1 MIKKWCTAVF
11 ITVAILV
18 TVLSIYTYKFNYI
31 NRIEEY
37 ENTLISM
44 IHTAKTQFDTTF
56 APVIEETNGVINKI
70 IEESMAEN
78 ESRLVRK
85 YPKASQYID
94 EAFLVVQENLFDI
107 KDMISLDDYERLFK
121 FMEGPG
127 DEESIT
133 TIKNIENDN
142 LFYIVNGFMDEGKF
156 KVLLTGINMTKVSAV
171 AKPENFNAYSSYVYI
186 ISRDGYIISHPDK
199 NINGLNVFYDS
210 NKLMKILE
218 IEKEAYQKV
227 VKSKERFTAD
237 TKVKE
242 INYKSNGHLRK
253 AYYSK
258 LEGINFYIYM
268 SSDYSSFRKNAIM
281 ETFRTL
287 LPLMICLMICLIT
300 LYVYIFVLQ
309 NTDYSSE
316 IKNNYAFSKYLKKA
330 YKKGKRE
337 YYFVI
342 RIDNIICKEDEYVF
356 DDNVM
361 LKVSD
366 FFKSLDNYYLDIY
379 RISRLHYIFVVED
392 LSNIEFLLEKI
403 KMGIKRKSDNLEI
416 RGKTLLLTMDSL
428 DPDLNV
434 SDMDDK
440 ILHQMNDEYVNIS
453 DQSSSKCIQYN
464 EIFDK
469 FNSHIKDKSYVEK
482 MIMNE
487 NIIPFFQ
494 PIVNLTTNEVIKHEV
509 LMRVD
514 DKDNFINTF
523 KIIEIAEKEGLV
535 EKIDRSII
543 AQSFH
548 MYKTMFKESGKRVP
562 LSINLSSKSINGKL
576 IDYIMKCVDQ
586 YDVIPEDI
594 TFELTETAT
603 SDDLDATLY
612 YLKTLRSRGFKI
624 AIDDFGTGYAH
635 VELLSKVDVDYIKID
650 GVFVMN
656 ASNDKK
662 KLKTLNALVYLAK
675 NYDTEIIAEFIED
688 QQTID
693 ILKRLN
699 VEFGQGY
706 YFGKPDRELVG

>member
-44 IHTAKTQFDTTF
+44 SHTAKTQFDTTF

-186 ISRDGYIISHPDK
+186 ISKDGYIISHPDK

-258 LEGINFYIYM
+258 LEGVNFYIYM

>member
-44 IHTAKTQFDTTF
+44 SHTAKTQFDTTF

-94 EAFLVVQENLFDI
+94 EAFLVVPENLFDI
-107 KDMISLDDYERLFK
+107 KDMISVDDYERLFK

-156 KVLLTGINMTKVSAV
+156 KVLLTGINMTKVSTV

-186 ISRDGYIISHPDK
+186 ISKDGYIISHPDK

-237 TKVKE
+237 TNIKE

-258 LEGINFYIYM
+258 LEGVNFYIYM

>member
-1 MIKKWCTAVF
+1 
-11 ITVAILV
+11 
-18 TVLSIYTYKFNYI
+18 
-31 NRIEEY
+31 
-37 ENTLISM
+37 
-44 IHTAKTQFDTTF
+44 
-56 APVIEETNGVINKI
+56 
-70 IEESMAEN
+70 
-78 ESRLVRK
+78 
-85 YPKASQYID
+85 
-94 EAFLVVQENLFDI
+94 
-107 KDMISLDDYERLFK
+107 
-121 FMEGPG
+121 
-127 DEESIT
+127 
-133 TIKNIENDN
+133 
-142 LFYIVNGFMDEGKF
+142 
-156 KVLLTGINMTKVSAV
+156 
-171 AKPENFNAYSSYVYI
+171 
-186 ISRDGYIISHPDK
+186 
-199 NINGLNVFYDS
+199 
-210 NKLMKILE
+210 
-218 IEKEAYQKV
+218 
-227 VKSKERFTAD
+227 
-237 TKVKE
+237 
-242 INYKSNGHLRK
+242 
-253 AYYSK
+253 
-258 LEGINFYIYM
+258 
-268 SSDYSSFRKNAIM
+268 
-281 ETFRTL
+281 
-287 LPLMICLMICLIT
+287 
-300 LYVYIFVLQ
+300 
-309 NTDYSSE
+309 
-316 IKNNYAFSKYLKKA
+316 
-330 YKKGKRE
+330 
-337 YYFVI
+337 
-342 RIDNIICKEDEYVF
+342 
-356 DDNVM
+356 
-361 LKVSD
+361 
-366 FFKSLDNYYLDIY
+366 
-379 RISRLHYIFVVED
+379 
-392 LSNIEFLLEKI
+392 
-403 KMGIKRKSDNLEI
+403 
-416 RGKTLLLTMDSL
+416 
-428 DPDLNV
+428 
-434 SDMDDK
+434 
-440 ILHQMNDEYVNIS
+440 
-453 DQSSSKCIQYN
+453 
-464 EIFDK
+464 
-469 FNSHIKDKSYVEK
+469 

-662 KLKTLNALVYLAK
+662 KLKTLIALVYLAK

>member
-44 IHTAKTQFDTTF
+44 SHTAKTQFDTTF
-56 APVIEETNGVINKI
+56 APVVEETNGVINKI

-85 YPKASQYID
+85 YPKASHYID
-94 EAFLVVQENLFDI
+94 EAFLVVPENLFEI
-107 KDMISLDDYERLFK
+107 KDMISVDDYDRLIK

-127 DEESIT
+127 NEESIT

-142 LFYIVNGFMDEGKF
+142 LFYIVNGFMDEGRF
-156 KVLLTGINMTKVSAV
+156 KVLLTGINMSKVSAV

-186 ISRDGYIISHPDK
+186 ISKDGYIISHPDK
-199 NINGLNVFYDS
+199 NIHGLNVFYDS
-210 NKLMKILE
+210 EKLMRILD
-218 IEKEAYQKV
+218 IEKEAYRKL

-237 TKVKE
+237 TKVEE

-258 LEGINFYIYM
+258 LEGVNFYIYM

-287 LPLMICLMICLIT
+287 LPLTICLMICLIT

-342 RIDNIICKEDEYVF
+342 RIDNIICKDDEYVF
-356 DDNVM
+356 DDKVM
-361 LKVSD
+361 LKVSE
-366 FFKSLDNYYLDIY
+366 FFKSLDNYYIDIY

-392 LSNIEFLLEKI
+392 LNNIEYLLKKV

-494 PIVNLTTNEVIKHEV
+494 PIVNLATNEVIKHEV

-548 MYKTMFKESGKRVP
+548 MYKTMLRESGKRVP

>member
-1 MIKKWCTAVF
+1 M
-11 ITVAILV
+11 
-18 TVLSIYTYKFNYI
+18 S
-31 NRIEEY
+31 
-37 ENTLISM
+37 
-44 IHTAKTQFDTTF
+44 HTAKTQFDTTF

-94 EAFLVVQENLFDI
+94 EAFLVVPENLFDI
-107 KDMISLDDYERLFK
+107 KDMISVDDYERLFK

-186 ISRDGYIISHPDK
+186 ISKDGYIISHPDK

-237 TKVKE
+237 TNIKE

-258 LEGINFYIYM
+258 LEGVNFYIYM